1 MQIVVMIIIK
11 LKSSMYELQNTFHR
25 SRKHKDINIKTK
37 TGDDRSKP
45 NPVRQRK
52 IGFLTGISEGI
63 SFFMYSFFLF
73 SR

>member
-1 MQIVVMIIIK
+1 MQIAVMIIIK

-52 IGFLTGISEGI
+52 IGFLTEISKGI
-63 SFFMYSFFLF
+63 SFLCIHF
-73 SR
+73 S